1 MPPRDI
7 RAYARARGL
16 SLTADQLRVLDSVLT
31 NRPTIVEA
39 AHSVGK
45 SMLAALLACWFFE
58 THPNS
63 IGMVTAPVSRQINE
77 IIFKEM
83 RRILA
88 GSPHFAPKA
97 SSLQRAH
104 DWWVKGLATSS
115 GDAFQGKHSP
125 GGILIIFDEAS
136 GIEDVFWQRAHSMFE
151 AGRKNHYFLGIS
163 NPYTRSCPMW
173 VESQTGRYNVLRMS
187 ALEHP
192 NVVERREVVPGAISF
207 STVAERVRSE
217 CRAAEPHEAD
227 QAFEFDG
234 GLWVPENPLFEVQIL
249 GKYPRQSDYSLWSD
263 TDLENLRLPI
273 RDDLSY
279 RVAIGCD
286 VARYGSC
293 ATVMAVRRG
302 PNLVHVESHHG
313 YSIVQTANRLK
324 ELANRWQTKGH
335 SGTTVPIHIDG
346 TGVGGG
352 VCDLAGTG
360 SSRYRFIE
368 VNNAQKPSEDMDL
381 YVPNKRTELWINLR
395 DLARAR
401 KISVAM
407 LPTEQQAAILAELRL
422 PEFRIDM
429 RGRTVLETKDKISD
443 RLGQSPDWADAMT
456 LAFIPERRSYE
467 SHF

>member
-1 MPPRDI
+1 M
-7 RAYARARGL
+7 
-16 SLTADQLRVLDSVLT
+16 LT

-58 THPNS
+58 THPHS

-83 RRILA
+83 RGILS
-88 GSPHFAPKA
+88 GCPFFAPKA
-97 SSLQRAH
+97 SSLQRSH

-151 AGRKNHYFLGIS
+151 AGRTNHYFLGIS

-187 ALEHP
+187 ALDHP

-207 STVAERVRSE
+207 NTISERVRAD
-217 CRAAEPHEAD
+217 CRPAEPHEGHL
-227 QAFEFDG
+227 AFEFDG
-234 GLWVPENPLFEVQIL
+234 SMWVSENPLFDVQVL
-249 GKYPRQSDYSLWSD
+249 GLYPRQSDYSLWSD
-263 TDLENLRLPI
+263 SDLESLTRPI
-273 RDDLSY
+273 RDDAAF

-313 YSIVQTANRLK
+313 YSILQTANRLK

-335 SGTTVPIHIDG
+335 PGTQVPIYIDG

-360 SSRYRFIE
+360 QSRYRFIE
-368 VNNAQKPSEDMDL
+368 VNNAQRPSDEMDL

-395 DLARAR
+395 DLARNGR
-401 KISVAM
+401 ISIAM
-407 LPTEQQAAILAELRL
+407 LPNETRQALLSELRL
-422 PEFRIDM
+422 PEFRIDG
-429 RGRTVLETKDKISD
+429 RGRTVLESKDRISE
-443 RLGQSPDWADAMT
+443 RLGSSPDLADAMT
-456 LAFIPERRSYE
+456 LAFIPERRTYE